1 VLQVRAGCVTGNRP
15 PAAASTLTRVPIEYT
30 GALDGV
36 KAEHLQGFFEGWPS
50 PPSHE
55 RHLEILQR
63 SYRVVLA
70 RETGS
75 PHVVGFANALSDGQ
89 LSAFIPL
96 LEVLPDHRG
105 QGIGT
110 ELVRR
115 LLDELGDVYSIDLVC
130 DEELRPF
137 YARFGM
143 QPLPAMALRR
153 R

>member
-1 VLQVRAGCVTGNRP
+1 
-15 PAAASTLTRVPIEYT
+15 VPIEYT
-30 GALDGV
+30 TALEGV
-36 KAEHLQGFFEGWPS
+36 EPAHLHGFFEGWPN
-50 PPSHE
+50 PPSPE
-55 RHLEILQR
+55 RHLEILEG
-63 SYRVVLA
+63 SYCVVLA
-70 RETGS
+70 REAGS
-75 PHVVGFANALSDGQ
+75 PQVIGFTNALSDGH

-96 LEVLPDHRG
+96 LEVLPAHRG

-115 LLDELGDVYSIDLVC
+115 LLDELGDLYSVDLVC

>member
-1 VLQVRAGCVTGNRP
+1 VLQVRAECVSSDRP
-15 PAAASTLTRVPIEYT
+15 PASASTLTRVPIEYT
-30 GALDGV
+30 TSLEGV
-36 KAEHLQGFFEGWPS
+36 EPEHLQGFFEGWPS
-50 PPSHE
+50 PPSPE
-55 RHLEILQR
+55 GHLAVLKE
-63 SYRVVLA
+63 SYRVALA
-70 RETGS
+70 REAGS
-75 PHVVGFANALSDGQ
+75 PQVIGFANALSDGH

-96 LEVLPDHRG
+96 LEVLPRHRG

-115 LLDELGDVYSIDLVC
+115 LLAELDGLYSIDVVC